1 MEERIRQFIIDTFA
15 VDGQSGALTADTP
28 LIESGIMDSMG
39 VVEVVE
45 FLEDEFGIEVDDD
58 EIVPE
63 NMNSIGGLVQFVAAK
78 QAALSGAGIG

>member
-1 MEERIRQFIIDTFA
+1 VEERIRQFIIDTFS
-15 VDGQSGALTADTP
+15 VDGQDGALTPDMP

-45 FLEDEFGIEVDDD
+45 FLEDEFDIEIDDE

-63 NMNSIGGLVQFVAAK
+63 NMNSIGGLAQFVEAK
-78 QAALSGAGIG
+78 QADLSRADVE